1 MSEDLWTPGRSLHQF
16 ARERPDETVLICAR
30 EDGGEDSLTR
40 AELDTWSSRLAHR
53 LLELGVK
60 QGAFVAIVFPTC
72 VEHFVATA
80 AIHKL
85 GGCPMPV
92 NVRMPVAERD
102 ALLELAGP
110 AAIFAD
116 APELDSIS
124 RADMTQLD
132 DYPDTAPPDAIP
144 QPFKA
149 VASGGSTGKP
159 KLIVSPGAMAYPRA
173 GHPFGQLLR
182 MEEND
187 MWYSPGPLYHNA
199 PFLFSMINLF
209 QGGRVLINE
218 RFHANRAL
226 DLIEKHRPEV
236 LNLVPTMMQR
246 MLREPDVEIRDY
258 SSVRVLW
265 HLAAPCPD
273 WAKEG
278 WIDLLGA
285 DRVWELWAAT
295 EITGATTI
303 GGEEW
308 LTHRGSVGQGFMTE
322 IRILD
327 EDGQPCPAGEVGE
340 IWTRFAEG
348 PPPYSYLGAD
358 PMPVT
363 EDDFCSVGDLGYVDE
378 EDFMYLS
385 DRRVDMIISGGANIY
400 PAEVEAVISSHPGV
414 RDVAVVGVKDPD
426 LGRRVHAIVE
436 PMDINNT
443 PTAIELDEICR
454 EKLSRYKTP
463 RSYETIEKL
472 PRNQAGK
479 IRRSSLRDERDKETN
494 THRCGN

>member
-1 MSEDLWTPGRSLHQF
+1 MNEELWTPGRSLHQF
-16 ARERPDETVLICAR
+16 AQERPDEIVLICAR

-40 AELDTWSSRLAHR
+40 AELDTWSSRLAYR
-53 LLELGVK
+53 LTEMGVT
-60 QGAFVAIVFPTC
+60 QGTFVAIVFPSC

-85 GGCPMPV
+85 GACPMPV
-92 NVRMPVAERD
+92 NVRMPAAERD
-102 ALLELAGP
+102 VLLKLARP
-110 AAIFAD
+110 AVIFAD
-116 APELDSIS
+116 APDLNSIS
-124 RADMTQLD
+124 RDDMTRLD
-132 DYPDTAPPDAIP
+132 HYPATAPADAIP

-149 VASGGSTGKP
+149 VASGGSTGRP
-159 KLIVSPGAMAYPRA
+159 KLIVSPGAMAFPCA
-173 GHPFGQLLR
+173 GHPFGPLLR
-182 MEEND
+182 LEDND
-187 MWYSPGPLYHNA
+187 MQYSPGPLYHNA
-199 PFLFSMINLF
+199 PFLFSMVNLF

-218 RFHANRAL
+218 RFHAKRAL

-246 MLREPDVEIRDY
+246 MLREPDLENRDL

-265 HLAAPCPD
+265 HVAAPCPD

-308 LTHRGSVGQGFMTE
+308 LTHRGSVGQGFITE

-327 EDGQPCPAGEVGE
+327 EGGQACPVGEVGE

-348 PPPYSYLGAD
+348 PPQYTYLGAD

-363 EDDFCSVGDLGYVDE
+363 EDNFCSVGDLGYVDE
-378 EDFMYLS
+378 EGYMYLS
-385 DRRVDMIISGGANIY
+385 DRRVDLIISGGSNIY

-414 RDVAVVGVKDPD
+414 RDVAVVGIKDLD

-436 PMDINNT
+436 PSNFDAP
-443 PTAIELDEICR
+443 PTSSELDQVCR
-454 EKLSRYKTP
+454 QKLSRYKTP
-463 RSYETIEKL
+463 RSYEIIEKL

-479 IRRSSLRDERDKETN
+479 IRRSTLRDERDT
-494 THRCGN
+494 

>member
-1 MSEDLWTPGRSLHQF
+1 MNEELWTPGRSLHQF
-16 ARERPDETVLICAR
+16 ARERPDEIVLICAR

-40 AELDTWSSRLAHR
+40 AGLDTWSSRLAHR
-53 LLELGVK
+53 LLELGVQ

-85 GGCPMPV
+85 GACPMPV
-92 NVRMPVAERD
+92 NVRMPATERD
-102 ALLELAGP
+102 ALLKLAGP
-110 AAIFAD
+110 AVIFAD
-116 APELDSIS
+116 AADLNSIS
-124 RADMTQLD
+124 RDDMTRLD
-132 DYPDTAPPDAIP
+132 HYPATPPADDIP

-159 KLIVSPGAMAYPRA
+159 KLIVSPGAMAFPRA
-173 GHPFGQLLR
+173 GHPFGPLLR
-182 MEEND
+182 LEDND
-187 MWYSPGPLYHNA
+187 MQYSPGPLYHNA
-199 PFLFSMINLF
+199 PFLFSMVNLF

-218 RFHANRAL
+218 RFHARRAL

-246 MLREPDVEIRDY
+246 MLREPDLENRDL
-258 SSVRVLW
+258 SSVRLLW
-265 HLAAPCPD
+265 HVAAPCPD

-285 DRVWELWAAT
+285 NRVWELWAAT

-303 GGEEW
+303 SGEEW

-327 EDGQPCPAGEVGE
+327 EEGQPCPVGEVGE

-348 PPPYSYLGAD
+348 PPQYAYLGAD

-363 EDDFCSVGDLGYVDE
+363 EDNFCSVGDLGYVDE
-378 EDFMYLS
+378 ERYMYLS
-385 DRRVDMIISGGANIY
+385 DRRVDLIISGGSNIY
-400 PAEVEAVISSHPGV
+400 PAEVEAIISSHPGV
-414 RDVAVVGVKDPD
+414 RDVAVVGIRDPD

-436 PMDINNT
+436 PFNFDAP
-443 PTAIELDEICR
+443 PTFSELDELCR

-463 RSYETIEKL
+463 RNYEIIEKL

-479 IRRSSLRDERDKETN
+479 IRRSTLRDERDT
-494 THRCGN
+494 

>member
-1 MSEDLWTPGRSLHQF
+1 MTEELWTPGRCLHQF
-16 ARERPDETVLICAR
+16 ALEQPDETVLICAR
-30 EDGGEDSLTR
+30 EDGGEDSLSR
-40 AELDTWSSRLAHR
+40 AELDTWSSRLAHQ
-53 LLELGVK
+53 LAEMGVT
-60 QGAFVAIVFPTC
+60 QGSFVAIVFPTC

-92 NVRMPVAERD
+92 NVRMPARERD
-102 ALLELAGP
+102 ALLELAEP
-110 AAIFAD
+110 VAIFAD
-116 APELDSIS
+116 APDLEGIS
-124 RADMTQLD
+124 RAEMTRGD
-132 DYPDTAPPDAIP
+132 RYPDTAPPNAIP

-159 KLIVSPGAMAYPRA
+159 KLIVSHSAMAYPRA
-173 GHPFGQLLR
+173 SHPFGPLLR
-182 MEEND
+182 LEEND
-187 MWYSPGPLYHNA
+187 MMYSPGPLYHNA
-199 PFLFSMINLF
+199 PFLFSMITLF

-246 MLREPDVEIRDY
+246 MLREPDPENRDL

-303 GGEEW
+303 SGEEW

-327 EDGQPCPAGEVGE
+327 EEGQPCPVGEVGE
-340 IWTRFAEG
+340 IWTRFAEA
-348 PPPYSYLGAD
+348 PPQYTYLGAE
-358 PMPVT
+358 PLPVT
-363 EDDFCSVGDLGYVDE
+363 EDNFCSVGDLGYVDE
-378 EDFMYLS
+378 EGYMYLS
-385 DRRVDMIISGGANIY
+385 DRRVDLIISGGSNIY

-414 RDVAVVGVKDPD
+414 RDVAVVGIKDPD

-436 PMDINNT
+436 PSNFDAP
-443 PTAIELDEICR
+443 PTSSELDQVCR
-454 EKLSRYKTP
+454 QKLSRYKTP
-463 RSYETIEKL
+463 RSYEIIEKL

-479 IRRSSLRDERDKETN
+479 IRRSTLRDERDT
-494 THRCGN
+494 

>member
-1 MSEDLWTPGRSLHQF
+1 MNEELWTPGRSLHQF
-16 ARERPDETVLICAR
+16 ALERPEETVLICAR
-30 EDGGEDSLTR
+30 EDGGEDSLSR
-40 AELDTWSSRLAHR
+40 AELDSWSSRLAHH
-53 LLELGVK
+53 LAEVGVQ
-60 QGAFVAIVFPTC
+60 QGSFVAIIFPSC

-92 NVRMPVAERD
+92 NVRMPPAERD
-102 ALLELAGP
+102 ALLELARP
-110 AAIFAD
+110 QAIFSD
-116 APELDSIS
+116 APDLNGIS
-124 RADMTQLD
+124 REDMTRLD
-132 DYPDTAPPDAIP
+132 DYPEMPPPDAIP

-149 VASGGSTGKP
+149 VASGGSTGRP
-159 KLIVSPGAMAYPRA
+159 KLIVSPGALAYPRS
-173 GHPFGQLLR
+173 GHPFAALLR

-187 MWYSPGPLYHNA
+187 LWYSPGPLYHNA

-246 MLREPDVEIRDY
+246 MLRESGVEKRDF
-258 SSVRVLW
+258 SSVRLMW

-278 WIDLLGA
+278 WMELLGA
-285 DRVWELWAAT
+285 DRIWELWAAT

-303 GGEEW
+303 GGEDW

-327 EDGQPCPAGEVGE
+327 ERRQPCPVGEVGE

-348 PPPYSYLGAD
+348 PPQYSYLGAD

-363 EDDFCSVGDLGYVDE
+363 EDNFCSVGDLGYVDAE
-378 EDFMYLS
+378 GYMYLS

-414 RDVAVVGVKDPD
+414 RDVAVVGLRDSD
-426 LGRRVHAIVE
+426 LGRRIHAIVE
-436 PMDINNT
+436 PLDFDDPPSAT
-443 PTAIELDEICR
+443 ELDDLCR

-463 RSYETIEKL
+463 RSYETIKKL

-479 IRRSSLRDERDKETN
+479 IRRSTLRDERDA
-494 THRCGN
+494 